1 MATIH
6 FILQGKG
13 GVGKSMIAAFLYQA
27 AAELGKSVEAFD
39 TDPVNATLA
48 GYKSFSVT
56 RIDVLD
62 DSGAVEPRKFDE
74 LVDSL
79 AYSQCDHVIVD
90 NGASSFVELGN
101 YIRSGDI
108 LTMLQEGGDDWS
120 GHRILLHTVVTGGQS
135 FHDTI
140 KGLEQLSRTFPDQS
154 IVLWVNPY
162 FGKPAVDDGMPI
174 SEFLSAKYPA
184 IVAVVELPNPDA
196 RTGGVDLEKLFRT
209 RQTFA
214 EGYATANI
222 AAKGR
227 LKRYWDSVRDRIVIG
242 NIL

>member
-90 NGASSFVELGN
+90 NGA
-101 YIRSGDI
+101 
-108 LTMLQEGGDDWS
+108 WS
-120 GHRILLHTVVTGGQS
+120 AETT
-135 FHDTI
+135 
-140 KGLEQLSRTFPDQS
+140 
-154 IVLWVNPY
+154 
-162 FGKPAVDDGMPI
+162 
-174 SEFLSAKYPA
+174 SEA
-184 IVAVVELPNPDA
+184 
-196 RTGGVDLEKLFRT
+196 
-209 RQTFA
+209 
-214 EGYATANI
+214 AT
-222 AAKGR
+222 
-227 LKRYWDSVRDRIVIG
+227 S
-242 NIL
+242 

>member
-27 AAELGKSVEAFD
+27 AAGLGKSVEAFD

-48 GYKSFSVT
+48 GYNGFAVT

-74 LVDSL
+74 LVERL

-108 LTMLQEGGDDWS
+108 LTMLQEGGDGWS
-120 GHRILLHTVVTGGQS
+120 GHRVLLHTVVTGGQA
-135 FHDTI
+135 FQDTAN
-140 KGLEQLSRTFPDQS
+140 GLAQLSQSFPEQS

-162 FGKPAVDDGMPI
+162 FGKPTMDGASV
-174 SEFLSAKYPA
+174 SEFLSARYPA
-184 IVAVVELPNPDA
+184 IVAVVELPTTDA
-196 RTGGVDLEKLFRT
+196 RTGGIDLERLFRA

-214 EGYATANI
+214 EGYATANL

-227 LKRYWDSVRDRIVIG
+227 LRRYWDDVRERIVNG